1 MRKNLKLEEL
11 GDLLDQAKCATLA
24 TRFRDG
30 TTLLSP
36 VWHEWRDGGFNVA
49 VGAGDIKTRH
59 IGRDARVS
67 ISVAEDTSPYRG
79 IEVRG
84 RATVGKE
91 GAEEVTRRIAIRY
104 LGPEQGARYADLMSQ
119 ADLALIRI
127 EPGVLRAWDFAD
139 DPDLTG

>member
-59 IGRDARVS
+59 IERDARVS

-84 RATVGKE
+84 RAAVGKE

-127 EPGVLRAWDFAD
+127 EPGVLRVWDFAD

>member
-1 MRKNLKLEEL
+1 MTARR
-11 GDLLDQAKCATLA
+11 CCH
-24 TRFRDG
+24 RYG
-30 TTLLSP
+30 TSGG
-36 VWHEWRDGGFNVA
+36 DGGFNVA

-59 IGRDARVS
+59 IERDARVS

-91 GAEEVTRRIAIRY
+91 GTEEVTRRIAIRY

-127 EPGVLRAWDFAD
+127 EPGVLRVWDFAD